1 MAELFGFS
9 IKRAKDT
16 GGETFTTPTP
26 DDGSIEVAGGGFFSS
41 ILDTDGRERTELD
54 LIRRYR
60 DISQQPECDS
70 AIEDI
75 VNEAITSDE
84 LSQSVMVTL
93 DRLEYS
99 EKIKKLIRK
108 EFDNVLT
115 LLDFEEKGH
124 DIFRR
129 WYVDGRVFYHKL
141 IDKKSPKKDITQLR

>member
-26 DDGSIEVAGGGFFSS
+26 DDGSIEVAGGGFFGQ

-60 DISQQPECDS
+60 DISQQAECDS

-75 VNEAITSDE
+75 VNEAITADE
-84 LSQSVMVTL
+84 LSQSVMVVL

-108 EFDNVLT
+108 EFNNVLS
-115 LLDFEEKGH
+115 LLNFE
-124 DIFRR
+124 
-129 WYVDGRVFYHKL
+129 
-141 IDKKSPKKDITQLR
+141 

>member
-26 DDGSIEVAGGGFFSS
+26 DDGSTEIAGGGFFSS
-41 ILDTDGRERTELD
+41 ILNTDGRERSELD

-60 DISQQPECDS
+60 DIAQQPECDS

-84 LSQSVMVTL
+84 LSQSVSVVL
-93 DRLEYS
+93 DRLGYS
-99 EKIKKLIRK
+99 DKIKTLIRE
-108 EFDNVLT
+108 EFDSVLS
-115 LLDFEEKGH
+115 LLSFEEKGH
-124 DIFRR
+124 DIFAGGT
-129 WYVDGRVFYHKL
+129 WMVESSTIKSL
-141 IDKKSPKKDITQLR
+141 IKVIQRKVSPS